1 MEASMTTVLYAR
13 CSTAEQTLDHQKD
26 QAEKAGFKID
36 CVIADHG
43 VSGVST
49 TLAER
54 PKGKRLFDKLRSGDT
69 LVVRWVDRLGRNY
82 EDVTNTI
89 RHFIGM
95 GVTVKTVINGMVFDG
110 QPKSAMDKA
119 VRDALIGFMAASA
132 EAQAESTRE
141 AQKAGIEHAKKDRK
155 KYLGRKPAYTREQL
169 SQIMELK
176 AGGMGINQIAREIEL
191 ASSTVQRIAADTEAA
206 SEKLARWENK
216 PT

>member
-1 MEASMTTVLYAR
+1 MTTVLYSR
-13 CSTAEQTLDHQKD
+13 VSTSEQTIEHQKD

-54 PKGKRLFDKLRSGDT
+54 PEGKRLFDKLRSGDT

-89 RHFIGM
+89 RHFIDM

-132 EAQAESTRE
+132 EAQAESTKE
-141 AQKAGIEHAKKDRK
+141 AQHAGIEHARK
-155 KYLGRKPAYTREQL
+155 TEPAKYLGRKPAYSRIQLTLALEQKGNGVGVN
-169 SQIMELK
+169 E
-176 AGGMGINQIAREIEL
+176 IARNL
-191 ASSTVQRIAADTEAA
+191 GLNKSTVSRLLRDPEAA
-206 SEKLARWENK
+206 SKKLALWENK